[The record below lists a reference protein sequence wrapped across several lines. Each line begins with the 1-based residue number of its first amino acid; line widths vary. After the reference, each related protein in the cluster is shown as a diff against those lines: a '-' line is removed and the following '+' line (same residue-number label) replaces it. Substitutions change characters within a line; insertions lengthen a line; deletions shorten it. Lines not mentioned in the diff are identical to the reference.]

1 MLILIDITDKE
12 NILLDDKKKI
22 KQISGSGEIIVK
34 NPSSRSRL
42 WNLEMNMNETVN
54 TNLERDIEVGLL
66 NPDQEFKKQYEL
78 KNLKNPVLKLEE
90 NFDTNR
96 NITELINDTFIYNQL
111 NPCNLK
117 IKLINTLDV
126 PIMDINLSRIIHHTL
141 QNLEINPPK
150 FGVAS
155 VIDEGNKKVLNWN
168 IESIPPKETAILE
181 INFDTMIDNN
191 EMQSLGATKITY
203 LAENTKLTMI
213 NPEIRGLTDSLS
225 GITTDEGA
233 TPGTWECKVEFINES
248 EFKVKL
254 EKVEASH
261 KITTGTET
269 IVSENPNIALDPEN
283 SWDFDFKVE
292 SENVPQLESSV
303 VFTALYEVVTR
314 VIGEINKEATYYP
327 VIRADIDKNILPSEV
342 DAYANTDMQI
352 QNHIVNSGTANIDSL
367 IIKDSIPQDFIPPEE
382 KNIKLVLEGSEGE
395 IEVHEREE
403 FMESFIIS
411 PQDQNPDSQHQL
423 TIKLKNINN
432 QFKPNTKLKYSYPI
446 KAKNPTPETKY
457 LTPIEIHVN
466 SANKGSFYVKSPE
479 LEPEIKIKYVKRKLK
494 TLKSIR
500 PGINEGEFDISL
512 RVQNKG
518 NVELEN
524 LVVKDQIPEGFNLTD
539 LYPKDLDYEVNQE
552 GGKSELNIK
561 IRELSAQEAVSIK
574 YICAGFGEYPRN
586 EPQVIVK
593 GRSETSAGSSSGSP
607 KPIEPS
613 VTEVGLKK
621 KGEYYDFFM
630 DIYKKIDR
638 GLSCQE
644 LGEILES
651 ARDDFP
657 PGPALHQFMRFAREL
672 KAKNGKMI
680 VGSERDEIIAK
691 LKEFEQKYS

>member
-1 MLILIDITDKE
+1 P
-12 NILLDDKKKI
+12 N
-22 KQISGSGEIIVK
+22 
-34 NPSSRSRL
+34 
-42 WNLEMNMNETVN
+42 
-54 TNLERDIEVGLL
+54 
-66 NPDQEFKKQYEL
+66 
-78 KNLKNPVLKLEE
+78 
-90 NFDTNR
+90 
-96 NITELINDTFIYNQL
+96 
-111 NPCNLK
+111 
-117 IKLINTLDV
+117 
-126 PIMDINLSRIIHHTL
+126 
-141 QNLEINPPK
+141 

-168 IESIPPKETAILE
+168 IESIPPEEIAILE
-181 INFDTMIDNN
+181 IKFDTMIDNN
-191 EMQSLGATKITY
+191 ELQSLGATKITY
-203 LAENTKLTMI
+203 LAENTKLSMI
-213 NPEIRGLTDSLS
+213 DPKIRGLTDSLS
-225 GITTDEGA
+225 GITTDEAA
-233 TPGTWECKVEFINES
+233 TPGTWECNVEFINES
-248 EFKVKL
+248 EFKIKL

-269 IVSENPNIALDPEN
+269 IVSENPNIALDPDN

-292 SENVPQLESSV
+292 SENIPQFESSV
-303 VFTALYEVVTR
+303 IFTPLYEIVTR

-327 VIRADIDKNILPSEV
+327 VIRAEIGKTILPSEV
-342 DAYANTDMQI
+342 DAYANTDMKIENQ
-352 QNHIVNSGTANIDSL
+352 IVNSGTANIDSL
-367 IIKDSIPQDFIPPEE
+367 IIKDSIPKDFIPPEE

-423 TIKLKNINN
+423 TIKLKNLNN

-466 SANKGSFYVKSPE
+466 SANKGSFYIKSPE

-500 PGINEGEFDISL
+500 PGINEGEFDISV

-524 LVVKDQIPEGFNLTD
+524 LVVKDQIPDGFNLTD
-539 LYPKDLDYEVNQE
+539 LNPKDLDYEVNQE

-574 YICAGFGEYPRN
+574 YICAGSGEYPRT

-593 GRSETSAGSSSGSP
+593 GRGEKSEESSSGGP
-607 KPIEPS
+607 KPIETS

-630 DIYKKIDR
+630 DIYKRIDR
-638 GLSCQE
+638 GLSCQD

-691 LKEFEQKYS
+691 LKDFEQKYS